1 MNKNHFYFTLFLI
14 ILITSAELF
23 GIPAFSRKYSLSCQ
37 TCHSPFPRLKD
48 YGDEFAKN
56 GFVISDKESP
66 RYFQETGDTELSLIR
81 DFPIAAR
88 LEGYATFK
96 HKSNEDRFEFGAPR
110 ILKVLSGGSI
120 SNNLAYYFYF
130 YLDELGEIVGL
141 EDAYL
146 MFNNLFDTGLD
157 VYLGQFQVSDP
168 LLKSELRLTVESYQ
182 VYKKK
187 IGKSSINLGYDKGIM
202 FNYELPI
209 KTDLTLQF
217 LNGTGLIPANKGN
230 FDKDKF
236 VNIFGRVSQDLAEPL
251 RVGGLAY
258 FGKEQLTTNGYS
270 FINKVNM
277 FGGDFTITLGDFLE
291 LNYQYIHR
299 KDGQPDSAYNDIKS
313 NLSMI
318 ELIFTPKGDES
329 KWYAA
334 ALFNYITSDYSASN
348 YKTIALNAG
357 YLLRRNL
364 RLVGELQF
372 DLNNKTNQ
380 IYLGFVTAF

>member
-1 MNKNHFYFTLFLI
+1 
-14 ILITSAELF
+14 
-23 GIPAFSRKYSLSCQ
+23 
-37 TCHSPFPRLKD
+37 
-48 YGDEFAKN
+48 
-56 GFVISDKESP
+56 
-66 RYFQETGDTELSLIR
+66 
-81 DFPIAAR
+81 
-88 LEGYATFK
+88 
-96 HKSNEDRFEFGAPR
+96 
-110 ILKVLSGGSI
+110 
-120 SNNLAYYFYF
+120 
-130 YLDELGEIVGL
+130 
-141 EDAYL
+141 
-146 MFNNLFDTGLD
+146 
-157 VYLGQFQVSDP
+157 
-168 LLKSELRLTVESYQ
+168 
-182 VYKKK
+182 
-187 IGKSSINLGYDKGIM
+187 M